1 MLLGS
6 PPDMVHRAP
15 AHGAHIRMQNSA
27 IYSPVRFKYYTI
39 PLGTTGQNGADCNFT
54 ARQQEMTGDMIWDS
68 ISQLDLYVLDGNT
81 LTGAVLDDESNGGDG
96 YATLYL
102 DSTSKWVVT
111 GDSTVTNL
119 YNAGT
124 IVDASGNIVSV
135 VGTDGTVYV
144 QGTSQYTVTVTSYS
158 TSVDTSAAATADSW
172 SDYEVEKA

>member
-1 MLLGS
+1 
-6 PPDMVHRAP
+6 
-15 AHGAHIRMQNSA
+15 
-27 IYSPVRFKYYTI
+27 
-39 PLGTTGQNGADCNFT
+39 
-54 ARQQEMTGDMIWDS
+54 MTGDMIWDS

-96 YATLYL
+96 YAALYM